1 MKKLIFPSL
10 LLLLCF
16 LQGYTQ
22 RTEEEVPAGRDR
34 FLRLNFLGLMDPF
47 DNNFSVGMEQ
57 LITRHFSV
65 ALDAGWIFHSQ
76 YFRNAKSSNGIL
88 LRPAFRWY
96 PRAEGRGFVE
106 TELHYKMVSY
116 RIEDWI
122 GRECDNDVPAY
133 DQFTVFSYRKHSY
146 GFHLRGG
153 VKGALDREEK
163 FWLEFS
169 GGLGIR
175 WREQGLHNESNSCYN
190 RVGTFFNPDPNGRSV
205 ISVVPFTLRGLYKF

>member
-1 MKKLIFPSL
+1 MNKYYFPTLLILVTLSCLHGFS
-10 LLLLCF
+10 
-16 LQGYTQ
+16 QQ
-22 RTEEEVPAGRDR
+22 TEEKNPVRRDL
-34 FLRLNFLGLMDPF
+34 FLRLNFLGLVDPF
-47 DNNFSVGMEQ
+47 DNNFSVGAEQ
-57 LITRHFSV
+57 LLSPRFSV
-65 ALDAGWIFHSQ
+65 ALDAGWIFHSE

-96 PRAEGRGFVE
+96 PRAEGRGFLE

-122 GRECDNDVPAY
+122 GRDCDNEVPTFDEFA
-133 DQFTVFSYRKHSY
+133 TFSYRKYSY

-153 VKGALDREEK
+153 VKGALDREKK

-175 WREQGLHNESNSCYN
+175 WRDQGLHNEPNSCYN
-190 RVGTFFNPDPNGRSV
+190 RVGTFFNPNGRNV
-205 ISVVPFTLRGLYKF
+205 ISVVPVTIRGLIRL